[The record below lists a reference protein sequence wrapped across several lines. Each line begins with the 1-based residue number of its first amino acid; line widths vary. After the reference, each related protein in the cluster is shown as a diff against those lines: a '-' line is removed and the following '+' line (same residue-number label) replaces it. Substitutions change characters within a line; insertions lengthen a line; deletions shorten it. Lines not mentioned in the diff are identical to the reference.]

1 MNNQMNSLGSVS
13 NLSAAITLVFVL
25 LFVIFI
31 VGYYLVGR
39 LLLGR
44 TSAKSY
50 ARLIITACSALLAF
64 LLAKGIYF
72 LFGNVINDLIYRYV
86 PQIIE
91 LFGEMSQTIG
101 QAIEASASLEE
112 YVASLI
118 VALTEPFLF
127 VALFVEISLISK
139 IVALIVFEVNKNK
152 TMKVRQRFLRRCM
165 NAGIAVVCAIISF
178 GVITVPIV
186 GYANY
191 ATDVYAELEQEE
203 LIPSDTQFSQIFG
216 EIDKATDSPLMK
228 LHWKLSRGAF
238 ASLTTVRTRGSKE
251 TLSVREEISVYRRI
265 AIEAMA
271 LSEVSQSGTF
281 NAETIAVIDNI
292 LDEVDKSDYLTK
304 IFAELLQASS
314 NCWINNQSFC
324 GYNVKESVPE
334 DLHGVVDVILQD
346 FVVADRDE
354 VIGNLKVI
362 TNAVTEVLQVAD
374 ELKDLDTSDILKIDT
389 ALINDSIDKI
399 SNVKVKEVVVEIITS
414 ACEKWKAG
422 ESFMDIN
429 VKEGQPDL
437 SGAIDVLLDELASVT
452 TENVVEEVKSIISLL
467 QPINEITDT
476 VSTLDMTDVTNIDTA
491 SLKNVVNV
499 IDENEI
505 LRKVMAAV
513 LSEAGAKWNNGETFL
528 GAQLMGAEG
537 QIPLDFQGTVSMLL
551 SEFETANESTIVEKL
566 NVFIDFADMV
576 GKVYGSFN
584 TINLGTSEIVDCA
597 LIDSVVAILQE
608 NASLRPYVS
617 KLLNDAGTKWDN
629 GESFFEINLR
639 EQINGLD
646 PTFAN
651 FFDTTINRLKSSTS
665 SSVISDLQMVSSTF
679 RSFRYAQSLSGSEIN
694 VDELSQTLEDVVINI
709 TPENADDVKGMIT
722 PEVLQGTGLS
732 AENSEAVSQILS
744 NTIDGIQSLDS
755 ESKAQ
760 EAQALNNLIVYAKES
775 GEGTSQVDTTEMLNS
790 VVNSQ
795 ALSSSVKDYAQNSAN
810 PAITLT
816 ETQKASVE
824 TSLSEME
831 ATASAEDLETISAL
845 KVLFGVSA

>member
-1 MNNQMNSLGSVS
+1 MVNSASFS
-13 NLSAAITLVFVL
+13 NLSTMITLVFAL
-25 LFVIFI
+25 AFVVFI

-50 ARLIITACSALLAF
+50 ARLIITACSALLAY
-64 LLAKGIYF
+64 LMAKGIYF
-72 LFGNVINDLIYRYV
+72 LFGNVINDLIFRYV
-86 PQIIE
+86 PRIIE
-91 LFGEMSQTIG
+91 LFGEISEMIG
-101 QAIEASASLEE
+101 QAIDASATLEKYVVSL
-112 YVASLI
+112 L
-118 VALTEPFLF
+118 VALTEPILF
-127 VALFVEISLISK
+127 VCLFVFISLLAKLIT
-139 IVALIVFEVNKNK
+139 LIVFAVNKNK
-152 TMKVRQRFLRRCM
+152 TMKVKQRFWRRCM
-165 NAGIAVVCAIISF
+165 NAGIAVVCAVISF
-178 GVITVPIV
+178 GVITVPLV
-186 GYANY
+186 GYANL
-191 ATDVYAELEQEE
+191 ATDVYYDLEQDEIIPQDNQLSELFAELN
-203 LIPSDTQFSQIFG
+203 
-216 EIDKATDSPLMK
+216 KATDSSLLKM
-228 LHWKLSRGAF
+228 HWNLSKGTF
-238 ASLTTVRTRGSKE
+238 TSLTTVRTRGSKS
-251 TLSVREEISVYRRI
+251 TLSVRNEISVYRKI
-265 AIEAMA
+265 AVEAMA
-271 LSEVSQSGTF
+271 LSEASQSGKF
-281 NAETIAVIDNI
+281 DAQTIAVIDGI
-292 LDEVDKSDYLTK
+292 LDEVDNSDYLSE

-314 NCWINNQSFC
+314 NCWINNEPFC
-324 GYNVKESVPE
+324 GFNIKDSIPQ
-334 DLHGVVDVILQD
+334 DLHGVADVILRD
-346 FVVADRDE
+346 FVVANRDE
-354 VIGNLKVI
+354 VIDDLKVI
-362 TNAVTEVLQVAD
+362 TNAVSEILVVAED
-374 ELKDLDTSDILKIDT
+374 LKDLDTSNVLKLDT
-389 ALINDSIDKI
+389 ELINSSIDKI
-399 SNVKVKEVVVEIITS
+399 TNVKVKEVVVEIITS
-414 ACEKWKAG
+414 ACQKWKAG
-422 ESFMDIN
+422 ESFMEIN
-429 VKEGQPDL
+429 IKESQPDL

-452 TENVVEEVKSIISLL
+452 TENIVEEVKSIISLL
-467 QPINEITDT
+467 KPINEISEA
-476 VSTLDMTDVTNIDTA
+476 VSALDMTDVTNIDTA
-491 SLKNVVNV
+491 SLRKVVNI
-499 IDENEI
+499 IDETEL
-505 LRKVMAAV
+505 LRKVIAS
-513 LSEAGAKWNNGETFL
+513 LFSDAGKKWNNGETFL

-597 LIDSVVAILQE
+597 LIDSIVVILQE

-617 KLLNDAGTKWDN
+617 KLLNDAGTKWNN

-646 PTFAN
+646 PTYAN

-679 RSFRYAQSLSGSEIN
+679 RSFQYAQSLSGSEIN

-775 GEGTSQVDTTEMLNS
+775 GEGTSQVGTTEMLNS